1 MSIDWDTFSTDLL
14 RMLATYLQPEKASGR
29 RITLQMQLNQA
40 LKTAGSNSHSS
51 VRITQAQIGSSW
63 TCSTCG
69 NKGHHQYMCT
79 QPSQPSVTAAKM
91 VLLAKEAAAAK
102 CQDKLHPKG
111 KRKRIQE
118 ANIQLSNNESSQPL
132 QAEKTNLSKQAGST
146 DKPVTAGLA
155 RLHLLDNSH
164 ENARLEYCR
173 MAVCYLD
180 QDDFKGDS
188 NSVLKLSL
196 VCMPI
201 YSWHHSV
208 RKLHCTPR
216 LLQAQSWAS

>member
-1 MSIDWDTFSTDLL
+1 
-14 RMLATYLQPEKASGR
+14 
-29 RITLQMQLNQA
+29 
-40 LKTAGSNSHSS
+40 
-51 VRITQAQIGSSW
+51 
-63 TCSTCG
+63 
-69 NKGHHQYMCT
+69 
-79 QPSQPSVTAAKM
+79 M

-102 CQDKLHPKG
+102 SQDKLHPKG

-132 QAEKTNLSKQAGST
+132 QAEKTNLSRQAGST

-155 RLHLLDNSH
+155 RLNLLDDLH
-164 ENARLEYCR
+164 ENARLNGKSEYCR
-173 MAVCYLD
+173 MVVCYLD
-180 QDDFKGDS
+180 QDDFKGNS

-208 RKLHCTPR
+208 RKPHCTPS
-216 LLQAQSWAS
+216 LLKAQSWAS

>member
-1 MSIDWDTFSTDLL
+1 
-14 RMLATYLQPEKASGR
+14 
-29 RITLQMQLNQA
+29 
-40 LKTAGSNSHSS
+40 
-51 VRITQAQIGSSW
+51 
-63 TCSTCG
+63 
-69 NKGHHQYMCT
+69 
-79 QPSQPSVTAAKM
+79 M

-102 CQDKLHPKG
+102 RQDKRHPKG

-132 QAEKTNLSKQAGST
+132 QAEKTNLSRQAGST

-155 RLHLLDNSH
+155 RLNLLDDLH
-164 ENARLEYCR
+164 ENARLTGKSEYCR
-173 MAVCYLD
+173 MVVCYLD

-208 RKLHCTPR
+208 RKPHCTPS
-216 LLQAQSWAS
+216 LLKAQSWAS